1 MTARDVLDWLHAN
14 ADAQIRTDML
24 RYGIPNENALGVR
37 MGDMKR
43 YARSIGHDHAM
54 ARVLWAA
61 GFYEARTLALLVA
74 DPQILTSKE
83 ADDWC
88 GEFDSWAICDTACF
102 HLFDRTPFAWDKV
115 DSWAPDPREFVRRAA
130 FALVWALSTH
140 DKTADDGKFLNTL
153 ALMRDAAV
161 DDRPLVKKA
170 VDMAL
175 RAMGKRNT
183 VLNAKA
189 RGFAEEL
196 SREPD
201 RNARWIGRHALKELE
216 SEKLQERLRP

>member
-1 MTARDVLDWLHAN
+1 MTAQDVLDWLKAN

-37 MGDMKR
+37 MGEMKR
-43 YARSIGHDHAM
+43 YARSIGRDQSL
-54 ARVLWAA
+54 ARALWAA

-83 ADDWC
+83 ADHWC
-88 GEFDSWAICDTACF
+88 AEFDNWAICDTACF
-102 HLFDRTPFAWDKV
+102 HLIDRTPFAWDKV
-115 DSWAPDPREFVRRAA
+115 DLWAPDSREFVRRAA
-130 FALVWALSTH
+130 FALIWALSTH
-140 DKTADDGKFLNTL
+140 DKTANDRKFLRTL
-153 ALMRDAAV
+153 ALMRVAAT

-175 RAMGKRNT
+175 RAVGKRNT
-183 VLNAKA
+183 MLNGKA

-196 SREPD
+196 CEEPD

-216 SEKLQERLRP
+216 SEKLQKRLRR